1 MSLVLVRIDDR
12 LIHGQVTVGWGSF
25 LSPDKIL
32 LVSDEIATNE
42 WEKELYEKC
51 VPFNVKI
58 SILSVKDA
66 VEGLINNIYEDERVI
81 LLAESP
87 AAIVELVN
95 LGAVFQQVNIGG
107 MHYKESKRKI
117 LPYVYVD
124 EQDIQDFRFLEEH
137 NIELICQDL
146 PQAKKENLS
155 ELLT

>member
-25 LSPDKIL
+25 LNPDKIL
-32 LVSDEIATNE
+32 LVSDEIATND

-51 VPFNVKI
+51 VPFNVNV
-58 SILSVKDA
+58 SIISVKDA
-66 VEGLINNIYEDERVI
+66 AESLKNKIYEDERVF
-81 LLAESP
+81 LLVESP
-87 AAIVELVN
+87 SAIVELVK

-107 MHYKESKRKI
+107 MHYKESKQKI

-124 EQDIQDFRFLEEH
+124 EQDIQDFHFLEEH

-155 ELLT
+155 EHLI